1 MQVHDLTL
9 MLSLFIASLTG
20 SIVLM
25 SMARMSQKVEG
36 ARYWA
41 AALAVLSVAYLSQLS
56 MQNVP
61 RALLVTTFNTCLILG
76 HSLWLIG
83 AWHFVYIKPST
94 RRIAFL
100 IVPVLALSILFT
112 LVMPDREWRLAVIGI
127 WLICVRSH
135 YGWVLWQHAKHDKN
149 EYLATQI
156 TIAVVILEITLS
168 ALYTLYGAF
177 GSLPNIGSNFS
188 WVGGYTWLVALIG
201 IVAGTPLLM
210 LLSAGRFVRKLE
222 YSAHHDELTDLLN
235 RHGLSKSL
243 ESILPLSKRK
253 CDSFAV
259 IMLDVD
265 HFKHVNDTY
274 GHTMGDAILAELGST
289 LKSQVRSSDLV
300 VRWGGEEFCILLFDI
315 TPTHTLQ
322 LSEKIREAFS
332 HKAQQL
338 SPEFITNPI
347 TVSAGLAF
355 SSTVSRKHIESTQ
368 ALADRALYIAK
379 KNGRNRSEMY
389 SDEDI

>member
-1 MQVHDLTL
+1 MQVHDLTI

-41 AALAVLSVAYLSQLS
+41 VALAVLSLAYLSQFS
-56 MQNVP
+56 MQSFP
-61 RALLVTTFNTCLILG
+61 RAILVTMFNTCLIIG

-83 AWHFVYIKPST
+83 AWHFVYTKPSH
-94 RRIAFL
+94 RRIAVL
-100 IVPVLALSILFT
+100 IVPVLTLSFLFT
-112 LVMPDREWRLAVIGI
+112 VIIPDREWRLAVIGI
-127 WLICVRSH
+127 WLICVRAH

-156 TIAVVILEITLS
+156 TVAVVILEITLS

-235 RHGLSKSL
+235 RHGLSKNL
-243 ESILPLSKRK
+243 ENILPLTKRK

-265 HFKHVNDTY
+265 HFKYVNDTY
-274 GHTMGDAILAELGST
+274 GHTMGDAILAALGST

-300 VRWGGEEFCILLFDI
+300 VRWGGEEFCIILFDI

-332 HKAQQL
+332 HNAQHL
-338 SPEFITNPI
+338 SPEFITNPV

-368 ALADRALYIAK
+368 ALADRALYLAK
-379 KNGRNRSEMY
+379 KNGRNRSELY
-389 SDEDI
+389 SDEEV